1 LFFEFGEEVERVDGL
16 ELIEVGVFELVD
28 NGAVER
34 GEEDFL
40 VSIAA
45 MRGRAGASRRDAA
58 RSRRGIFKSA
68 RRERLAE
75 LVLTLLMFLE
85 DFAGAF
91 DDAAGQ
97 ASQAGDFD
105 AVTLIRASRF
115 HAAKENDLA
124 GSLFDGHVDVLHATE
139 ELREFGELVV
149 MSGE

>member
-1 LFFEFGEEVERVDGL
+1 
-16 ELIEVGVFELVD
+16 
-28 NGAVER
+28 
-34 GEEDFL
+34 
-40 VSIAA
+40 
-45 MRGRAGASRRDAA
+45 MRGRVSACRGDAA

-115 HAAKENDLA
+115 HATKKNNFA
-124 GSLFDGHVDVLHATE
+124 GGLFDGHVDVLHATE
-139 ELREFGELVV
+139 ELREFGEFMV